1 MQAKKKVHIIGQLT
15 QAQYCCLSSFP
26 LSSSIFFYLIY
37 FYVGSY
43 IFYFYYFVLS
53 WFSHKLDW
61 ISTKP
66 TTVGNCTHCSISHS
80 EEIKYTADNSLSIGE
95 AGIILKNKPKKIPVI
110 QKCQKF
116 QTTIFFTSL
125 SWLFGFT
132 NYFEILNFRF

>member
-1 MQAKKKVHIIGQLT
+1 M
-15 QAQYCCLSSFP
+15 
-26 LSSSIFFYLIY
+26 
-37 FYVGSY
+37 
-43 IFYFYYFVLS
+43 
-53 WFSHKLDW
+53 
-61 ISTKP
+61 
-66 TTVGNCTHCSISHS
+66 HCSISHS
-80 EEIKYTADNSLSIGE
+80 EEIKYTADNSLSTGE